1 MIRIV
6 KERKV
11 RGLTQSGL
19 ARIAEIHVSSMC
31 AIETGRLKPWPGQVA
46 KLAGVLNWP
55 QERADEL
62 FEEVD
67 E

>member
-19 ARIAEIHVSSMC
+19 ARAAEMHVSSMC
-31 AIETGRLKPWPGQVA
+31 AIETGRLKPWPGQAA
-46 KLAGVLNWP
+46 KLAAVLEWP
-55 QERADEL
+55 LDRADEL
-62 FEEVD
+62 FEEVT

>member
-19 ARIAEIHVSSMC
+19 ARAAEMHVSSMC
-31 AIETGRLKPWPGQVA
+31 AIETGRLKPWPGQAA
-46 KLAGVLNWP
+46 KLAFVLEWP
-55 QERADEL
+55 LDRADEL
-62 FEEVD
+62 FEEVA

>member
-11 RGLTQSGL
+11 RGLTQSAL
-19 ARIAEIHVSSMC
+19 ARVAEMHVSSMC
-31 AIETGRLKPWPGQVA
+31 AIETGRLKPWPGQAA
-46 KLAGVLNWP
+46 KIAAALDWP
-55 QERADEL
+55 QERAGEL
-62 FEEVD
+62 FEEVC

>member
-19 ARIAEIHVSSMC
+19 ARAAEMHVSSMC
-31 AIETGRLKPWPGQVA
+31 AIETGRLKPWPGQAA
-46 KLAGVLNWP
+46 KLAAVLEWP
-55 QERADEL
+55 QDRAGEL
-62 FEEVD
+62 FEEVA